1 MIVAIESAS
10 TDLSLAVGAE
20 DGEVLAV
27 EGWRSAGRGA
37 HELLPHLLALLTR
50 AGYRLEQATAFAVG
64 SGPGSFTGLRVG
76 MSLAKGMALAL
87 GRPIVGVPSLEAWL
101 VANPGAAAAVA
112 RAGAREAYLLLRG
125 ETAPRIVDREELP
138 SQAGVAAVA
147 AAVVAPGE
155 LAEAFGLAGAVA
167 PTGAAAAVAA
177 IAATRLAANPAG
189 DDLAHLEPA
198 YLRPPRG
205 AGQLANPEAKPWR

>member
-10 TDLSLAVGAE
+10 TDLSVAIAAE
-20 DGEVLAV
+20 DGEPLGVD
-27 EGWRSAGRGA
+27 GWRSARRGA
-37 HELLPHLLALLTR
+37 HELLPRLLALL
-50 AGYRLEQATAFAVG
+50 ALNGYRLEQATAFAVG

-87 GRPIVGVPSLEAWL
+87 RRPIVGVPSLEAWL
-101 VANPGAAAAVA
+101 AADPEARAAVA

-125 ETAPRIVDREELP
+125 ETGPRIVDRQELP
-138 SQAGVAAVA
+138 SQAGV

-167 PTGAAAAVAA
+167 PTSAAAAVGS
-177 IAATRLAANPAG
+177 IAAARLATDPGG
-189 DDLAHLEPA
+189 DDLARLEPA

-205 AGQLANPEAKPWR
+205 VGPLAHAEATPWR

>member
-10 TDLSLAVGAE
+10 TDLSVAIGAE

-27 EGWRSAGRGA
+27 DAWRSAGRGGA

-50 AGYRLEQATAFAVG
+50 GGYRLEQATAFAVG

-87 GRPIVGVPSLEAWL
+87 GRPIVGVASLEAWL
-101 VANPGAAAAVA
+101 AADPTAMAAVA
-112 RAGAREAYLLLRG
+112 RAGAREAHLLLRG
-125 ETAPRIVDREELP
+125 ETASRIVDRDELP
-138 SQAGVAAVA
+138 SHAGV

-155 LAEAFGLAGAVA
+155 LAEAFGLAGAVT

-177 IAATRLAANPAG
+177 IAAARLAANPAG

-205 AGQLANPEAKPWR
+205 AGQLANAEAMPWR